1 LTIFFGLKFLDL
13 SFHRFAFPSPGHL

>member
-13 SFHRFAFPSPGHL
+13 SFDRFAFPAPGHS